1 MPLLQRHL
9 SECWKTELPQIKIQL
24 LPALLLSH
32 FSYACHPPIWSIKG
46 FPCSVLKYYKIVKS
60 VNKYS
65 TYITVCQPMEDI
77 SSLCSQ
83 NIHIFQRRCNRI
95 CSVFSV
101 GLNNSYNLPKE
112 TIINRLKKYNST
124 VYRTDTDGTIYL
136 TSDGT
141 QNNINKLSVCLDGD
155 SRN

>member
-32 FSYACHPPIWSIKG
+32 FSYACHPPIWSIKR
-46 FPCSVLKYYKIVKS
+46 FPCFVLKYYKIVKS

-95 CSVFSV
+95 CSVCHRRH
-101 GLNNSYNLPKE
+101 YLPQFLGAHISRCKN
-112 TIINRLKKYNST
+112 TGRAAHSI
-124 VYRTDTDGTIYL
+124 
-136 TSDGT
+136 
-141 QNNINKLSVCLDGD
+141 LSCQQIALPVTFCQLL
-155 SRN
+155 